1 MGQSSVMYCFVY
13 FYIPALLL
21 AEMRYKH
28 CLTPAITLQQRIEK
42 KYRKKTNKTEQ
53 VLFIISHNTMNK
65 VNSYT

>member
-42 KYRKKTNKTEQ
+42 NIERKQIKQNKYYL
-53 VLFIISHNTMNK
+53 LFHITP
-65 VNSYT
+65 